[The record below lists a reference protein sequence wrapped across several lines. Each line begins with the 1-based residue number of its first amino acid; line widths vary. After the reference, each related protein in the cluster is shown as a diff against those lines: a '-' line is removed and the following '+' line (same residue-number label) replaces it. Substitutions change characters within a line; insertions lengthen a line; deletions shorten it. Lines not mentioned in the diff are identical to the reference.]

1 MNIKISWFKILTA
14 LVFLS
19 VNLHSQDLPHSVGL
33 APVQDF
39 AISPVATGFD
49 ASIGNRYFA
58 QISSSP
64 TFQFGK
70 AFTESCT
77 ITNVGAPF
85 TITFPGG
92 LMFRNGIVYTW
103 NQSSPYQLWSIDTT
117 TGVHTLVF
125 NMSGV
130 PYTNFTGMC
139 WDGSYVYGLATSL
152 TQSQIFTI
160 NMTTGACTP
169 IGIYSTM
176 CDGGITLLGL
186 KSAQNSLFVLD
197 IVTDSL
203 FKVNKTTGVFSRI
216 GPLGVD
222 INFGQ
227 DGSVDL
233 FDNTFYAMA
242 YSTAS
247 ELRKVDTVSGNL
259 GPVLCTYTAQ
269 GTGMTLKDPPIP
281 PPPVGALST
290 ACRVSINVPINDNSA
305 LLDSVNVNEGNN
317 CIILDVNVRIDSV
330 LHTWDSDLSFYLR
343 KGPLGV
349 KIINRAGDSGDNF
362 IGTILNDS
370 AINPISSG
378 VAPFTDSYKPS
389 NPLTIFNSQPTDGYW
404 KLLISDTAVGNTG
417 VLKRWCVLIT
427 YQPFFGGIQT
437 IEIPNYYFL
446 NQNYPNPFNPVT
458 NIKFGI
464 PESGNVRLVVYD
476 ILGRE
481 VATLMN
487 ERKNPGTYEVNFDA
501 SQFASGIYF
510 YSLQTER
517 VTETK
522 RMLLVK

>member
-1 MNIKISWFKILTA
+1 MKIKISWFKILTA

-19 VNLHSQDLPHSVGL
+19 VNLYSQDLPHSVGL
-33 APVQDF
+33 APVQDI
-39 AISPVATGFD
+39 AISSVATGFD

-92 LMFRNGIVYTW
+92 LMFRNGVTYTW
-103 NQSSPYQLWSIDTT
+103 NQSSPFQLWSIDTI
-117 TGVHTLVF
+117 TGTHTLVF
-125 NMSGV
+125 NMTGV
-130 PYTNFTGMC
+130 PQSNFTGMC
-139 WDGSYVYGLATSL
+139 WDGTNVYGLSTSL
-152 TQSQIFTI
+152 TQTQMFTI
-160 NMTTGACTP
+160 NMTTGVCTP
-169 IGIYSTM
+169 IGTYSTV
-176 CDGGITLLGL
+176 CDGGITLLG
-186 KSAQNSLFVLD
+186 SRGAQYSLFVLD

-203 FKVNKTTGVFSRI
+203 FRVSKTTGVFTRV

-227 DGSVDL
+227 DGCVDH
-233 FDNTFYAMA
+233 FDNTFYAMT
-242 YSTAS
+242 YTTGS

-269 GTGMTLKDPPIP
+269 GTGMTLKDPPQGPFIP
-281 PPPVGALST
+281 VAT
-290 ACRVSINVPINDNSA
+290 VCRINLNKPINDNSI
-305 LLDSVNVNEGNN
+305 LVDSVQVLLGNN
-317 CIILDVNVRIDSV
+317 IFVSDLNVRIDSV
-330 LHTWDSDLSFYLR
+330 IHTRDSELGFYLQ
-343 KGPLGV
+343 KGQIGV
-349 KIINRAGDSGDNF
+349 NIIDHVGGSGDNF

-370 AINPISSG
+370 STVPVSSG
-378 VAPFTDSYKPS
+378 SSPFTGSFRPS
-389 NPLTIFNSQPTDGYW
+389 NPLLPFSYIPSDGYW
-404 KLLISDTAVGNTG
+404 KLLITDTAGGETG
-417 VLKRWCVLIT
+417 TLIKWCLVMT
-427 YQPFFGGIQT
+427 YYYVAGGIHT
-437 IEIPNYYFL
+437 IEIPNHYFL

-464 PESGNVRLVVYD
+464 PEGGNVRLVVYD
-476 ILGRE
+476 LLGRE
-481 VATLMN
+481 VSVLMN
-487 ERKNPGTYEVNFDA
+487 EHKNPGTYEVKFDA
-501 SQFASGIYF
+501 SHFASGIYF